1 MGEHTNGAPPL
12 SVQSEEK
19 YPMENTKTIRQY
31 LPTVLWVLVIV
42 VVYFTL
48 NSLITPFADGI
59 TLNANIITQHVKE
72 LGGFLFGI
80 FGGLALIEIYFY
92 QIIFRQPKDQTANII
107 IRTIQ
112 IILAVLTTML
122 VITFLETTDLFRMG
136 EGVIAQFFRSPN
148 TGFVSVQNI
157 LVNIGLASKDS
168 SAFFAGSII
177 ALIILAGFVVIHRIS
192 IPRRS
197 RNGLAYLLVLPA
209 FLGVLFLII
218 YPFLFEIKLA
228 FSNASLG
235 TQATKNAQYGLQ
247 YGWQNLVTLFTGSV
261 AKDAKFFEVLWR
273 TVLWTVINVTFH
285 LAGGM
290 GLALLLHRP
299 MKLQGVYRTLLVF
312 PWAIPTTIAAMALRN
327 EFDSRYGLF
336 NILLTD
342 LNTWLTTIS
351 HGTAN
356 IIGIGNMFTWL
367 AAHIGPVSW
376 KQDPFWAFVSILI
389 SNIWL
394 GIPFMSVIILG
405 GLQSISQEYY
415 EAAEIDGASKG
426 QQFSNITLPLLRPVL
441 TPAIILGVVW
451 TFNKFDIIYLITQG
465 GPQEKTDILVSSMY
479 KAAFQFYRYGFT
491 AMFALVIFVI
501 LFIFTLFYLRVSGGL
516 QSAQD

>member
-1 MGEHTNGAPPL
+1 MEENNPKTRQVRPYVYWIGGLIVLYFVLNLLL
-12 SVQSEEK
+12 SPYS
-19 YPMENTKTIRQY
+19 
-31 LPTVLWVLVIV
+31 
-42 VVYFTL
+42 
-48 NSLITPFADGI
+48 DGI
-59 TLNANIITQHVKE
+59 TLNLGVIAE
-72 LGGFLFGI
+72 RLGGIASFLLGI

-92 QIIFRQPKDQTANII
+92 QIFFRQPKDARARTITRGLQILLGVLMGLAILAFFEITDLYRLGNNII
-107 IRTIQ
+107 GEIIRLPITIVGG
-112 IILAVLTTML
+112 L
-122 VITFLETTDLFRMG
+122 R
-136 EGVIAQFFRSPN
+136 
-148 TGFVSVQNI
+148 NI
-157 LVNIGLASKDS
+157 LLSTGLTKGGAGLISGIIVATFICGIFYLIQKISEPRNSK
-168 SAFFAGSII
+168 
-177 ALIILAGFVVIHRIS
+177 L
-192 IPRRS
+192 
-197 RNGLAYLLVLPA
+197 GLPYLLVLPA
-209 FLGVLFLII
+209 LIGILFLII

-235 TQATKNAQYGLQ
+235 TQATKNAEYGLQ
-247 YGWQNLVTLFTGSV
+247 HGWDNLVTLFTGKV
-261 AKDAKFFEVLWR
+261 AKDAKFFEVFGR
-273 TVLWTVINVTFH
+273 TILWTLINVTFH
-285 LAGGM
+285 IAGGM

-299 MKLQGVYRTLLVF
+299 MKMQGVYRTLLIF

-342 LNTWLTTIS
+342 LNTWLTGIS
-351 HGTAN
+351 HGTVN
-356 IIGIGNMFTWL
+356 IPLIGDTFGWL

-415 EAAEIDGASKG
+415 EAAEIDGASKF
-426 QQFSNITLPLLRPVL
+426 QQFRNITLPLLRPVL

-451 TFNKFDIIYLITQG
+451 TFNKFDVIYLITQG

-479 KAAFQFYRYGFT
+479 KAAFSFYRYGFT

-501 LFIFTLFYLRVSGGL
+501 LLIFTLFYLRVSGGL
-516 QSAQD
+516 KSATE